1 MAGIPP
7 NVQGLQQ
14 LLGRLEGAEANLRNL
29 TRVVEEGNGPGA
41 TQQDMRQLMNLVQN
55 LHNIQSQLG
64 DLQGVVNNVPTMDV
78 NALLASVQEE
88 EEQQQNQGVEIQ
100 EIDDDDDDN
109 YDGDNH
115 GDEKMT
121 MKLDFLI
128 RTKEQCESRMT
139 PAKFARRVSP
149 IVRL

>member
-41 TQQDMRQLMNLVQN
+41 TQQDTLQLMNLVQN

-78 NALLASVQEE
+78 NALLANVQEE
-88 EEQQQNQGVEIQ
+88 QQQQQNQGVEIQ
-100 EIDDDDDDN
+100 EIDDDDDNNNNNNSNSNNNNNSDDINNTSDDN
-109 YDGDNH
+109 
-115 GDEKMT
+115 
-121 MKLDFLI
+121 
-128 RTKEQCESRMT
+128 
-139 PAKFARRVSP
+139 
-149 IVRL
+149 

>member
-41 TQQDMRQLMNLVQN
+41 TQQDTRQLMNLVQN

-88 EEQQQNQGVEIQ
+88 EEEQQQNQGVEIQ
-100 EIDDDDDDN
+100 EIDDDDN
-109 YDGDNH
+109 NNNNNNIVIITIIV
-115 GDEKMT
+115 MT
-121 MKLDFLI
+121 TIIQVMKI
-128 RTKEQCESRMT
+128 TM
-139 PAKFARRVSP
+139 
-149 IVRL
+149 